1 MVGMSDNDLF
11 EKLDEALEAEK
22 NDGKTEFVDFWYIYM
37 CVSVRSTKCGCISL
51 SLVIVVEEIPGKIF
65 TSFMV
70 TTFH

>member
-37 CVSVRSTKCGCISL
+37 CVSVR
-51 SLVIVVEEIPGKIF
+51 
-65 TSFMV
+65 
-70 TTFH
+70 